1 VAPLATARR
10 CGGRDSAAGDLQS
23 SLVALL
29 DEVGRREVTALL
41 AYREDRAGGLM
52 SPRFARARPE
62 MSIDEAIAY
71 VRLQADTVET
81 IYYIYALDQEQRL

>member
-1 VAPLATARR
+1 
-10 CGGRDSAAGDLQS
+10 
-23 SLVALL
+23 
-29 DEVGRREVTALL
+29 
-41 AYREDRAGGLM
+41 
-52 SPRFARARPE
+52 